1 MKSASSISVHWKRDH
16 GGQHRFW
23 SYSSF
28 LTVSKS
34 MYTNTNTN
42 ILPPAL
48 SPWQKSRCWPGW
60 RAGGRWCWQESFSSC
75 TPRNQDDG
83 QQGWFKFK
91 HVSIIVEDQ
100 KVKRNCIKYLPN
112 ILFPNV
118 LCKHIALK
126 GFSATIILRKLRLC
140 CFDGITFQILFLCV
154 KIWTTLARDKPCR
167 HLSVKMFRPESSGV
181 ETQSRRDSERMKR
194 LSNRV
199 TH

>member
-1 MKSASSISVHWKRDH
+1 MGSKCQKNGVIYCYRNPASEICPTPAKWKLLGLFDGMLNH
-16 GGQHRFW
+16 Q
-23 SYSSF
+23 Y
-28 LTVSKS
+28 LA
-34 MYTNTNTN
+34 
-42 ILPPAL
+42 AL
-48 SPWQKSRCWPGW
+48 SPWKRSRCWPGW

-75 TPRNQDDG
+75 TPRTQDDG

-118 LCKHIALK
+118 LCKHLPLK

-167 HLSVKMFRPESSGV
+167 HLSVKMFRGESSGV